1 MHALKTAAL
10 VGCLGVCLVVVAGCS
25 GAKIALKE
33 KLGIPKRDQLVARVQ
48 DTKEAQQDAKKEFQS
63 ALDQFLAIT
72 GKGGK
77 FTDLES
83 KYRKLQGEYE
93 DASGAAET
101 VRKRISSVEDVSGAL
116 FREWRGELSQYE
128 SASIRANS
136 ERLLR
141 DTERKYDQL
150 HDAMKAAEAK
160 MDPVL
165 SAFRDQTLFL
175 KHNLNAQAIAS
186 LQDDATQIQGDVARL
201 IQDMQRSID
210 EATAFI
216 DQMNQQGT

>member
-1 MHALKTAAL
+1 MRTAVLALILCTAA
-10 VGCLGVCLVVVAGCS
+10 AATGCS
-25 GAKIALKE
+25 STTIALKE

-72 GKGGK
+72 GKTDKLG
-77 FTDLES
+77 DLES
-83 KYRKLQGEYE
+83 KYRKLQSEYK
-93 DASGAAET
+93 DAESAATT
-101 VRKRISSVEDVSGAL
+101 VRDRIKSVENVSTAL
-116 FREWRGELSQYE
+116 FKEWRAELDQYE

-150 HDAMKAAEAK
+150 HDAMKAAESK
-160 MDPVL
+160 MEPVL

-186 LQDDATQIQGDVARL
+186 LQDDATQIQGDVQRL

-216 DQMNQQGT
+216 DQMSQPS

>member
-1 MHALKTAAL
+1 MRTAILALILCAAAAA
-10 VGCLGVCLVVVAGCS
+10 AGCS
-25 GAKIALKE
+25 STTIALKE

-72 GKGGK
+72 GKTEKMG
-77 FTDLES
+77 DLES
-83 KYRKLQGEYE
+83 KYRKLQSEYK
-93 DASGAAET
+93 DAESAATT
-101 VRKRISSVEDVSGAL
+101 VRERIKNVENVSTAL
-116 FREWRGELSQYE
+116 FKEWRAELDQYE

-150 HDAMKAAEAK
+150 HDAMKAAESK
-160 MDPVL
+160 MEPVL

-186 LQDDATQIQGDVARL
+186 LQDDATQIQGDVQRL

-216 DQMNQQGT
+216 DQMSQPG

>member
-1 MHALKTAAL
+1 MMLRAATMSFAAL
-10 VGCLGVCLVVVAGCS
+10 FLALGVGCS
-25 GAKIALKE
+25 STSIALKE
-33 KLGIPKRDQLVARVQ
+33 KLGIPKREQLVARVQ

-72 GKGGK
+72 GKHGK

-83 KYRKLQGEYE
+83 KYHKLQGEYE
-93 DASGAAET
+93 DAKDAADT
-101 VRKRISSVEDVSGAL
+101 VHKRIASVEDVSSAL
-116 FREWRGELSQYE
+116 FKEWRGELNQYE
-128 SASIRANS
+128 SPAMRSNS

-150 HDAMKAAEAK
+150 HDAMKAAEAM

-201 IQDMQRSID
+201 IQDMQKSID

-216 DQMNQQGT
+216 DQMNKQGA

>member
-1 MHALKTAAL
+1 MRTAILALILCAA
-10 VGCLGVCLVVVAGCS
+10 AAATGCS
-25 GAKIALKE
+25 STTIALKE

-72 GKGGK
+72 GKTEKMG
-77 FTDLES
+77 DLES
-83 KYRKLQGEYE
+83 KYRKLQSEYK
-93 DASGAAET
+93 DAESAATT
-101 VRKRISSVEDVSGAL
+101 VRERIKSVENVSTAL
-116 FREWRGELSQYE
+116 FKEWRAELDQYE

-150 HDAMKAAEAK
+150 HDAMKNAESK
-160 MDPVL
+160 MEPVL

-186 LQDDATQIQGDVARL
+186 LQDDATQIQGDVQRL

-216 DQMNQQGT
+216 DQMSQPG